1 MTSDQ
6 WHTMYMVHT
15 HKSMSSVKVSSWH
28 RTMIR
33 FLSVISLYC
42 PGFPPINL
50 VGRIITEIGD
60 KYQNSNHKWVFSV
73 TNKIYMSLFT
83 LSVLFFSSTV
93 CIIVMTSYLIVT
105 KMLMPALYCTK
116 TFFFSFL
123 TLFGHII
130 LTTRLCSSSLIIIAY
145 INNK

>member
-1 MTSDQ
+1 
-6 WHTMYMVHT
+6 MVHT

-60 KYQNSNHKWVFSV
+60 KYQNSNHNWVFSV

-93 CIIVMTSYLIVT
+93 CIIAMTSYLIVT
-105 KMLMPALYCTK
+105 KMLMHLSELFTFPFSHTCIRKWKLCGNNFLICTAVRLRWSHLVWK
-116 TFFFSFL
+116 
-123 TLFGHII
+123 II
-130 LTTRLCSSSLIIIAY
+130 VLI
-145 INNK
+145 